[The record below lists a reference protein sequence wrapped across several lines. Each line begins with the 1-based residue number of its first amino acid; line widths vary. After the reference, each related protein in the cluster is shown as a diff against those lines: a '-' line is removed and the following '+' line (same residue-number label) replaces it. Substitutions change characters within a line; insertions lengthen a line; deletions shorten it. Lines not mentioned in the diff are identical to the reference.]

1 MYSLI
6 IPIYKNEESIREL
19 VKTIGKLDIKLDG
32 KLEAVFVIDGSPDQ
46 SFTILNE
53 LLPQQ
58 KFASQLILLS
68 RNFGSFTAVRAGLAE
83 GRGPFFAVMA
93 ADLQEPPE
101 LIIKFFRS
109 LESEDIDITIGVR
122 EGRSDPFLSKV
133 YSGIFWFLYRKLVQ
147 PEMPSGGVDIF
158 GCNSTVRDHLLALN
172 EANTSLVG
180 LLFWLGF
187 RRKFVGYQRITR
199 QHGKSAWTFKK
210 RTNYLVNSTLA
221 FSDLPIW
228 MLTIIGGLGLLVSF
242 FLGLAVIIYRIF
254 TAAPVPGY
262 AATILVILTFG
273 TLNCFGLGIIGAY
286 VWRIFENTKGRPQG
300 IILSTKEFGRR

>member
-19 VKTIGKLDIKLDG
+19 VKTIGKLNIKLDG

-101 LIIKFFRS
+101 LIIKFFRL

-122 EGRSDPFLSKV
+122 EGRSDPF
-133 YSGIFWFLYRKLVQ
+133 FCR
-147 PEMPSGGVDIF
+147 
-158 GCNSTVRDHLLALN
+158 
-172 EANTSLVG
+172 G
-180 LLFWLGF
+180 L
-187 RRKFVGYQRITR
+187 K
-199 QHGKSAWTFKK
+199 
-210 RTNYLVNSTLA
+210 
-221 FSDLPIW
+221 
-228 MLTIIGGLGLLVSF
+228 
-242 FLGLAVIIYRIF
+242 
-254 TAAPVPGY
+254 
-262 AATILVILTFG
+262 
-273 TLNCFGLGIIGAY
+273 C
-286 VWRIFENTKGRPQG
+286 VWRSYA
-300 IILSTKEFGRR
+300 STS

>member
-68 RNFGSFTAVRAGLAE
+68 RNFGSFTAIRAGLAE
-83 GRGPFFAVMA
+83 GRGPFFAFMS

-101 LIIKFFRS
+101 LIIKFFRL

-133 YSGIFWFLYRKLVQ
+133 FSGIYWFLYRKLVQ

-158 GCNSTVRDHLLALN
+158 GCNSTVRNHLLVLN
-172 EANTSLVG
+172 EANTTLVG

-187 RRKFVGYQRITR
+187 RRKFVGYQRIAR

-210 RTNYLVNSTLA
+210 RIDYLVNSTLA

-228 MLTIIGGLGLLVSF
+228 ILTIIGGLGLLVSF
-242 FLGLAVIIYRIF
+242 SLGLVVMIYRIY

-273 TLNCFGLGIIGAY
+273 ALNCFGLGIIGAY

>member
-19 VKTIGKLDIKLDG
+19 LKTIGKLNIKLDG

-68 RNFGSFTAVRAGLAE
+68 RNFGSFTAIRVGLAE

-158 GCNSTVRDHLLALN
+158 GCNSTVRDHLLVLN

-210 RTNYLVNSTLA
+210 RINYLVNSTLA

-228 MLTIIGGLGLLVSF
+228 ILTIIGGLGLLVSF
-242 FLGLAVIIYRIF
+242 CLGLAVIIYRIL

-262 AATILVILTFG
+262 AATILAVLTFG
-273 TLNCFGLGIIGAY
+273 ALNCFGLGIIGAY
-286 VWRIFENTKGRPQG
+286 VWRIFENTKGRTQG
-300 IILSTKEFGRR
+300 IILSKKEFERR